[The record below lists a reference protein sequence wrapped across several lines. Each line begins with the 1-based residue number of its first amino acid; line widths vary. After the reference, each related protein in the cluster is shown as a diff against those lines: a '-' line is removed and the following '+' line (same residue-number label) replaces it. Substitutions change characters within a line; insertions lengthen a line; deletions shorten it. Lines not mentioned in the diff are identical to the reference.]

1 MSAKK
6 WKKKHK
12 EEDPSENEIL
22 INFFH
27 KFIDI
32 PEKNFYLFL
41 LIYFFSYKQKMLV
54 PECWYCMI
62 YPPLRIAIVFISI
75 LTCFAFIQSHTMHA
89 PVSIKMYEF
98 EIRTNWQGFAATKQP
113 NRDRNE
119 DNNDTNSIHTHF
131 KTDIYKFKLTPTKG
145 KKNVDFFS
153 VNIFLAKVIKKIVMN
168 WCKLRYFMAS
178 TQPFVTPFVS
188 VVSYWLT
195 ANALIY
201 GLLILLHHTIYWV
214 YLHCLHKWMDFI
226 CIICWCLIR
235 QFKCYMMILSVQSIH
250 LPQYITNGIC
260 HCLPL
265 NFFEFPLM

>member
-1 MSAKK
+1 MPLYVFQYWHVLHSFNRIQCTRPFQSKCMNLK
-6 WKKKHK
+6 SEQIGKDLLPPSNQTGIETKIITIPTVYIHISKQTFINSSLHQRK
-12 EEDPSENEIL
+12 E
-22 INFFH
+22 
-27 KFIDI
+27 
-32 PEKNFYLFL
+32 
-41 LIYFFSYKQKMLV
+41 
-54 PECWYCMI
+54 
-62 YPPLRIAIVFISI
+62 
-75 LTCFAFIQSHTMHA
+75 
-89 PVSIKMYEF
+89 
-98 EIRTNWQGFAATKQP
+98 
-113 NRDRNE
+113 
-119 DNNDTNSIHTHF
+119 
-131 KTDIYKFKLTPTKG
+131 